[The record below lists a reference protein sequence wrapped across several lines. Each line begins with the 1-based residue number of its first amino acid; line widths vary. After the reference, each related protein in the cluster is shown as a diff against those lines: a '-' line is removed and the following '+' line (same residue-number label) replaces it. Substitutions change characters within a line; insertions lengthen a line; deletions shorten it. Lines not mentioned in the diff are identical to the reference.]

1 MIHLL
6 LRNPYSNGY
15 AQLIRRVLNVKLRG
29 VTKKP
34 FDCGSFALADTLFGL
49 IGSVN

>member
-15 AQLIRRVLNVKLRG
+15 TRLIRRVLNVKLLG
-29 VTKKP
+29 VANKL
-34 FDCGSFALADTLFGL
+34 FDFGSFALADTLFGL
-49 IGSVN
+49 VGSVN